1 MVGVAPRHH
10 RLRLPKHFATQSGVC
25 NYRSLRFFCQK
36 QESKHPHQASS
47 VFFTSVRHFLR
58 ILLRFSFFFL
68 LIHYLCWFFVA
79 SRIPNS
85 GRKYTNYSIIST
97 STSPFLV
104 NNCRSD
110 RWGSITIPKRDKGD
124 LTEVR
129 KGGIKGSVKGGI
141 ALSHITNL
149 LASLPPLSPTYL

>member
-1 MVGVAPRHH
+1 MLWWALHLDTTGLDCQNISQHNLVSVIIARCGS
-10 RLRLPKHFATQSGVC
+10 FA
-25 NYRSLRFFCQK
+25 RSKNRSTPPPSLV
-36 QESKHPHQASS
+36 S
-47 VFFTSVRHFLR
+47 FFTSCTSVSKNITTLFL
-58 ILLRFSFFFL
+58 FFL

-110 RWGSITIPKRDKGD
+110 RWGINYNS
-124 LTEVR
+124 
-129 KGGIKGSVKGGI
+129 
-141 ALSHITNL
+141 
-149 LASLPPLSPTYL
+149 